1 MVRNGKARARKV
13 TVGSGTMDVQAPR
26 VHDRRAGR
34 KFTSRILPPWM
45 RRSPKVNE
53 VIPLLYLRGLS
64 TGDFREAL
72 PALLGEAA
80 SGLSPANIS
89 RQIGVWEAEIAA
101 WRTRDLSDVD
111 YVYVWAD
118 GIHVK
123 VRLGEQDRLCLL
135 VLIGARPDGTKELIA
150 VEDGY
155 RESTESWAHVLRDLK
170 RLGGSPFRAQGFTH
184 YAGWLCYL

>member
-1 MVRNGKARARKV
+1 M
-13 TVGSGTMDVQAPR
+13 
-26 VHDRRAGR
+26 
-34 KFTSRILPPWM
+34 SRILPPWM

-72 PALLGEAA
+72 PVLLGEAT

-101 WRTRDLSDVD
+101 WRTRDLSEVD

-118 GIHVK
+118 GVHVN

-135 VLIGARPDGTKELIA
+135 VMIGARPDGTKELIA

-155 RESTESWAHVLRDLK
+155 RESTESWAYVLRDLK
-170 RLGGSPFRAQGFTH
+170 RRGMRAPVLAVGDGALGF
-184 YAGWLCYL
+184 